1 MITSNKKPRNCEV
14 FYCLNK
20 WLYLAYIAKNYGC
33 QDFGINLV
41 FSVVPVSLYVNFAP
55 DVS

>member
-1 MITSNKKPRNCEV
+1 MITSNKKPRKCEV

-41 FSVVPVSLYVNFAP
+41 FSVVPVSL
-55 DVS
+55 